1 MLNKAVFVLDAYE
14 EEELYLHV
22 FSVSAP
28 VGEWSDSRS
37 DRFTMKEA
45 LPIIHLLGEWVGRII
60 GLNGK
65 TISLPGIQSRFLGH
79 PVCILLVI
87 SAVSYRTAC
96 PYMP

>member
-14 EEELYLHV
+14 EEELYLQV

-28 VGEWSDSRS
+28 VDEWSDSRS
-37 DRFTMKEA
+37 DRFNMKEA
-45 LPIIHLLGEWVGRII
+45 LPIINLLGEWVGPVI

-65 TISLPGIQSRFLGH
+65 PVFLSGIQSRFLGH
-79 PVCILLVI
+79 SMHRLVI
-87 SAVSYRTAC
+87 SAISYRTAC